1 MADQELGIRMKTTSD
16 VPDAMGKAKTATV
29 SFQKQLE
36 DIQKKFSTSFKD
48 ILLGVAG
55 PMIIFNSLID
65 AIKGDIEKAKQ
76 DAKEGLDLIAKGDT
90 AFASSQQKRQ
100 ASFVQYRIAQQE
112 EEQKV
117 RLGAQ
122 KIYEEFLNTREGQ
135 GIYGKYLPQF
145 SGPEGEATIF
155 TISEMAKSQKVRD
168 EIEAWFKANQ
178 SKLDIPG
185 KEGKSPTSSFTAPQ
199 GVNAV
204 VGMGNNAAM
213 DAMNAQLEE
222 QRKQTMLLSQI
233 AGSQSFTPPDFTK
246 PTVAAPSR
254 SYLLTK

>member
-117 RLGAQ
+117 RAGAQ
-122 KIYEEFLNTREGQ
+122 KIYEEFLNTKEGE
-135 GIYGKYLPQF
+135 GIYKKYLPQF
-145 SGPEGEATIF
+145 SGPEGEATMF
-155 TISEMAKSQKVRD
+155 TISEMAQSKKVRD
-168 EIEAWFKANQ
+168 EIEAWFKANED
-178 SKLDIPG
+178 KLVVPNPNKKTDFKGPEGFSNVIGVGPNPVLEAMAQQTDI
-185 KEGKSPTSSFTAPQ
+185 AL
-199 GVNAV
+199 
-204 VGMGNNAAM
+204 
-213 DAMNAQLEE
+213 AQLAEL
-222 QRKQTMLLSQI
+222 QKISGSTP
-233 AGSQSFTPPDFTK
+233 AGQGDFTK
-246 PTVAAPSR
+246 GN
-254 SYLLTK
+254 

>member
-117 RLGAQ
+117 RAGAQ
-122 KIYEEFLNTREGQ
+122 KIYEEFLNTKEGE
-135 GIYGKYLPQF
+135 GIYKKYLPQF
-145 SGPEGEATIF
+145 SGPEGEATMF
-155 TISEMAKSQKVRD
+155 TISEMAQSKKVRD
-168 EIEAWFKANQ
+168 EIEAWFKANED
-178 SKLDIPG
+178 KLVVPNPNKKTDFKGP
-185 KEGKSPTSSFTAPQ
+185 EGFSNVI
-199 GVNAV
+199 GVGPNPV
-204 VGMGNNAAM
+204 IE
-213 DAMNAQLEE
+213 AMNAQLEE
-222 QRKQTMLLSQI
+222 AQKQTSLLQNLVDRNP
-233 AGSQSFTPPDFTK
+233 FMPDDFTK
-246 PTVAAPSR
+246 GNQS
-254 SYLLTK
+254 K

>member
-16 VPDAMGKAKTATV
+16 VPDAMGKAKSATV

-122 KIYEEFLNTREGQ
+122 KIYEEFLNTKEGE
-135 GIYGKYLPQF
+135 GIYKKYLPQF
-145 SGPEGEATIF
+145 SGPEGEATMF
-155 TISEMAKSQKVRD
+155 TISEMAQSKKVRD
-168 EIEAWFKANQ
+168 EIEAWFKANED
-178 SKLDIPG
+178 KLVVPNPNKKTDFKGP
-185 KEGKSPTSSFTAPQ
+185 EGFSNVI
-199 GVNAV
+199 GVGPNPV
-204 VGMGNNAAM
+204 ME
-213 DAMNAQLEE
+213 AMNAQLEE
-222 QRKQTMLLSQI
+222 ARKTNALLEKI
-233 AGSQSFTPPDFTK
+233 AGDPGATSWMNST
-246 PTVAAPSR
+246 PSR
-254 SYLLTK
+254 AALLMGR

>member
-117 RLGAQ
+117 RAGAQ
-122 KIYEEFLNTREGQ
+122 KIYEEFLNTKEGE
-135 GIYGKYLPQF
+135 GIYKKYLPQF
-145 SGPEGEATIF
+145 SGPEGEATMF
-155 TISEMAKSQKVRD
+155 TISEMAQSKKVRE
-168 EIEAWFKANQ
+168 EIEAWFKANED
-178 SKLDIPG
+178 KLVVPNPNKKTDFKGP
-185 KEGKSPTSSFTAPQ
+185 EGFSNVI
-199 GVNAV
+199 GVGPNPV
-204 VGMGNNAAM
+204 LE
-213 DAMNAQLEE
+213 AMNLQLEE
-222 QRKQTMLLSQI
+222 AQKQTSLLQNLVDRNPFMP
-233 AGSQSFTPPDFTK
+233 ADFTK
-246 PTVAAPSR
+246 DS
-254 SYLLTK
+254 K

>member
-122 KIYEEFLNTREGQ
+122 KIYEEFLNTKEGE
-135 GIYGKYLPQF
+135 GIYKKYLPQF
-145 SGPEGEATIF
+145 SGPEGEATMF
-155 TISEMAKSQKVRD
+155 TISEMAQSKKVRD
-168 EIEAWFKANQ
+168 EIEAWFKANED
-178 SKLDIPG
+178 KLVVPNPNKKTDFKGP
-185 KEGKSPTSSFTAPQ
+185 EGFSNVI
-199 GVNAV
+199 GVGPNPV
-204 VGMGNNAAM
+204 IE
-213 DAMNAQLEE
+213 AMNAQLEE
-222 QRKQTMLLSQI
+222 AQKQTSLLQNLVDRNPFMP
-233 AGSQSFTPPDFTK
+233 ADFTK
-246 PTVAAPSR
+246 GNQS
-254 SYLLTK
+254 K